1 MMDDQTR
8 AKLNQ
13 INRDFYATTASEF
26 DATRGRAWVGWERL
40 LTEIKLP
47 IDSILD
53 VGCGNGR
60 FGLFMAEHQTQALS
74 YHGADNNPALLNFA
88 RQTLTDYPHLTVT
101 LTEQDAILGEL
112 PDGEYDLVVLFGVIH
127 HVPGTEQRRAFMQHL
142 AERVK
147 PNGYL
152 AFAAWR
158 FYEQARF
165 KNRIVAWDD
174 GLEVEPHDY
183 LLDWRRGERA
193 LRYCHYVDDAEH
205 ADLIQAT
212 GLDLIADYRADGS
225 TNDLNRYSVLQHT
238 KKTYPTTT

>member
-1 MMDDQTR
+1 MMDEETR
-8 AKLNQ
+8 ARLNQ
-13 INRDFYATTASEF
+13 INRDFYATTATEF
-26 DATRGRAWVGWERL
+26 DATRGQAWLGWEQL
-40 LTEIKLP
+40 IAEIKLP
-47 IDSILD
+47 IASVLD

-60 FGLFMAEHQTQALS
+60 FGLFMAEQQIEPLY

-88 RQTLTDYPHLTVT
+88 RQSLADYPHLSAN

-112 PDGEYDLVVLFGVIH
+112 PDGKYDLVVLFGVIH
-127 HVPGTEQRRAFMQHL
+127 HVPGREQRRTFMHNL

-147 PNGYL
+147 PKGYL

-165 KNRIVAWDD
+165 KNRIVDWDD
-174 GLEVEPHDY
+174 GLEVEAHDY

-205 ADLIQAT
+205 AELIGAT

-225 TNDLNRYSVLQHT
+225 TNDLNRYSVLQR
-238 KKTYPTTT
+238 K